1 MHSETAPMRCQWLED
16 TPFYARAVL
25 DARVCGAPVV
35 AMHETLDVGRQATRA
50 MRRTHPVDPSRSL
63 G

>member
-1 MHSETAPMRCQWLED
+1 MRCQWLED